1 MRLTLPVFL
10 VLALGLAVPGV
21 AADKAEPFEI
31 AHRGA
36 SGYLPEHTVEAVA
49 MAHALGASWIEQ
61 DVVMS
66 SDGVLVVLHD
76 ITLDATTDVRARF
89 PDRSRKDGLNYALD
103 FTLAELKTLEVRERF
118 DPKTGKP
125 VYPGRFS
132 GELPVFRIATFE
144 ESLSL
149 VQSLNASTGR
159 KVGVYP
165 EVKRPAWHLA
175 QGRDLGAEV
184 VSELRRFGYEEKTDL
199 CHLQCFEYDE
209 VRRLR
214 EKVGYRGKLV
224 QLLGGGD
231 KIGEGHTDFAYLRSP
246 EGLRELA
253 RWVDGIGPPISEVL
267 TGDLPGER
275 RITSLV
281 SNAREAGLVVHPYT
295 ARSDSLPK
303 WASDYAELID
313 ALAEAG
319 VEGYFT
325 DFPGLRDG
333 R

>member
-1 MRLTLPVFL
+1 MQWIRFVLPALAATLT
-10 VLALGLAVPGV
+10 VPGV
-21 AADKAEPFEI
+21 GADPAAPFEI

-36 SGYLPEHTVEAVA
+36 SGYLPEHTLEAVA
-49 MAHALGASWIEQ
+49 MAHGLGAAWIEQ

-66 SDGVLVVLHD
+66 RDGALVVLHD
-76 ITLDATTDVRARF
+76 LTLDATTDVAARF
-89 PDRSRKDGLNYALD
+89 PGRKREDGKWYALD
-103 FTLAELKTLEVRERF
+103 FTLAELKTLEVKERF

-125 VYPGRFS
+125 THPRRYS

-159 KVGVYP
+159 QAGVYP

-175 QGRDLGAEV
+175 QGRDLGAAV
-184 VSELRRFGYEEKTDL
+184 VAMLKRFGYGEKTDL

-209 VRRLR
+209 IRRLR
-214 EKVGYRGKLV
+214 EKIGYQGRLV

-231 KIGEGHTDFAYLRSP
+231 KVGEGNTDFARLRSP
-246 EGLRELA
+246 EGLKELA
-253 RWVDGIGPPISEVL
+253 RWVDGIGPPLDEIVK
-267 TGDLPGER
+267 GETPR
-275 RITSLV
+275 EKRITALV
-281 SNAREAGLVVHPYT
+281 ADAREAGLVVHPYT

-303 WASDYAELID
+303 WAASYRELTDI
-313 ALAEAG
+313 LEEAG